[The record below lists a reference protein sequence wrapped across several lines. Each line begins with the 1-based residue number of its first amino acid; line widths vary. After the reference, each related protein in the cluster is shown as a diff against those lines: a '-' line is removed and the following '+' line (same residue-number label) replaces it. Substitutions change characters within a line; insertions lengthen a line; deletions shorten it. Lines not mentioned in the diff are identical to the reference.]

1 MIGIDRINL
10 STNKVDITLVNENTL
25 GVNYNHLTK
34 GYTIP
39 VPLPSLIYGNNAKN
53 LVQDQ
58 LAKAKELL
66 QYELDKLNLKV
77 DDLKITYL
85 ELNFNIND
93 IGLYTT
99 LDLISKAM
107 LLDSKKIMLTK
118 TIDGIQS
125 LKVHKA
131 TYDIKIY
138 KKSEMLRE
146 TGQGYPKENIL
157 RFEVSSNDRKTLDR
171 LLPNRHF
178 DDIYNNWSD
187 LVDWYKQSMQK
198 GFKEPIKKY
207 VKELVNNAYRLIKI
221 GLKPNEVIDTLLF
234 SQKLVDTYVFEEA
247 FKRYYKKLNKD
258 PYGII
263 AYQKNR
269 LKKLDEGQ
277 YNITKGN
284 IKKLDKLYKEIGI

>member
-93 IGLYTT
+93 ISLYTT

-125 LKVHKA
+125 LKVHKR

-146 TGQGYPKENIL
+146 TGQGYPIENIL
-157 RFEVSSNDRKTLDR
+157 RFEVSSNDQEVLDR
-171 LLPNRHF
+171 LLPNRKF
-178 DDIYNNWSD
+178 DDIYNNWST
-187 LVDWYKQSMQK
+187 LNDWYKKSMQK

-207 VKELVNNAYRLIKI
+207 VKDLINNAYNLLRR

-234 SQKLVDTYVFEEA
+234 NQKLVDTYIFEEA
-247 FKRYYKKLNKD
+247 FKRYYKEFNKN
-258 PYGII
+258 PRPTI
-263 AYQKNR
+263 AYQKRR
-269 LKKLDEGQ
+269 LKELDEGR
-277 YNITKGN
+277 YNITINN
-284 IKKLDKLYKEIGI
+284 IKKLDKLYEEIGI